1 MDNRRKPQSYH
12 RQRTGILVTN
22 KQQMRKKSPKKT
34 YSKAIHPL
42 NLHTKAMSQKNLDF
56 VSSESSEYSQE
67 TLIEDNKS
75 CCCFDCSKPN
85 KKMKCLQKKFG
96 LFRTQ
101 MSIVKQQRLHIR
113 FQNAVYCILYLINKR
128 RKQRLLE
135 KQKKMFRYKTKVFF
149 DGSPLLPTQQLEHQ
163 VNVHDEKHQVNIHSQ
178 SIQAK
183 IIDQR
188 HKQRQSVRVYLQQKL
203 LDKDSQITLPKIHKY
218 NQSSY
223 CNIQPLRFPKT
234 EDQKSPRCSTQLKI
248 SHHTEH
254 SPSAVQNSPYLNHL
268 TSRNPIETFIQSSFS
283 KTPRPVTKNIQSELL
298 TQKHQFHQRK
308 NTATT
313 LKGLV

>member
-1 MDNRRKPQSYH
+1 MDYRRKPQSYH
-12 RQRTGILVTN
+12 RQRTGILITN
-22 KQQMRKKSPKKT
+22 KQHTRKKSPKKT

-42 NLHTKAMSQKNLDF
+42 NLHTRAMSQKNLDHM
-56 VSSESSEYSQE
+56 SSESSESSRA

-85 KKMKCLQKKFG
+85 KKMKNLQKKFG

-101 MSIVKQQRLHIR
+101 MSVVRSQRLHLR
-113 FQNAVYCILYLINKR
+113 FQNAVYCILYLIYKR
-128 RKQRLLE
+128 RKQKLLD
-135 KQKKMFRYKTKVFF
+135 KQKKMFRYKTKVFL
-149 DGSPLLPTQQLEHQ
+149 DGSPLLTPQQQQHQ
-163 VNVHDEKHQVNIHSQ
+163 LNCHDEKHQMNMHSQ

-188 HKQRQSVRVYLQQKL
+188 HKQRQSVRIYLQQKL
-203 LDKDSQITLPKIHKY
+203 HDKDSQITLPKIQKI

-223 CNIQPLRFPKT
+223 TNIQPLRFSKGD
-234 EDQKSPRCSTQLKI
+234 EQKSPRCSTYLKI
-248 SHHTEH
+248 SHQTEN
-254 SPSAVQNSPYLNHL
+254 SPCAIQHSPYLNHL
-268 TSRNPIETFIQSSFS
+268 TSRNPIDTIIQSSFS
-283 KTPRPVTKNIQSELL
+283 KTPRTITKNFSSELL

-308 NTATT
+308 NTAAT